1 MQSKRMAKPLRYAIL
16 FSAQILIL
24 LSVCFLFQSL
34 NITDQLRQILRRR
47 KQHPGIHLKAR
58 LMDQL
63 SLSRSDFDITARY
76 LFFIKRKIITAQRT
90 FFLHCQ
96 ETQFLRFL
104 PSKFCHTPVIIYGGG
119 ARESIPLPPQRRKQG
134 LSVPQFPEAFSHTAS
149 CHPDPLS
156 LRYPPAVPFPESHS
170 RYFPPESS

>member
-1 MQSKRMAKPLRYAIL
+1 MAIPLRYAIL

-96 ETQFLRFL
+96 EDVYKRQEHRQ
-104 PSKFCHTPVIIYGGG
+104 S
-119 ARESIPLPPQRRKQG
+119 
-134 LSVPQFPEAFSHTAS
+134 FS
-149 CHPDPLS
+149 
-156 LRYPPAVPFPESHS
+156 
-170 RYFPPESS
+170 

>member
-1 MQSKRMAKPLRYAIL
+1 MAIPLRYAIL

-76 LFFIKRKIITAQRT
+76 LFLHKKKNHHRPENVLPPLPGNPVPALSSFQVLPYPRHYIRRGAWNPFHFRRSAVSKGCLFRNFPKP
-90 FFLHCQ
+90 FLIQ
-96 ETQFLRFL
+96 L
-104 PSKFCHTPVIIYGGG
+104 PVI
-119 ARESIPLPPQRRKQG
+119 
-134 LSVPQFPEAFSHTAS
+134 
-149 CHPDPLS
+149 PDPLS

-170 RYFPPESS
+170 RYFPPGSS